1 MLEKLFALFGMFM
14 LSSIT
19 YFFYNYPIA
28 HFYTKLSYEQQCM
41 YNEYFA
47 ELRNTWFSSLIIGL
61 LFSGI
66 IFLVLNNKKILVN

>member
-1 MLEKLFALFGMFM
+1 MLKTLFALLGMFM

-28 HFYTKLSYEQQCM
+28 HFYTKLSYDQQCM

-47 ELRNTWFSSLIIGL
+47 ELRNTWFRSLIIGF
-61 LFSGI
+61 LFSSI
-66 IFLVLNNKKILVN
+66 IYLFIINKKVIV

>member
-1 MLEKLFALFGMFM
+1 MLKTLFALLGMFM

-28 HFYTKLSYEQQCM
+28 HFYTKLSYDQQCM

-47 ELRNTWFSSLIIGL
+47 ELRNTWFRSLIIGL
-61 LFSGI
+61 LFSSI
-66 IFLVLNNKKILVN
+66 IYLFIINKKVIV

>member
-1 MLEKLFALFGMFM
+1 MLKTLFALLGMFM

-28 HFYTKLSYEQQCM
+28 HFYTKLSYDQQCM

-47 ELRNTWFSSLIIGL
+47 ELRNTWFRSLIIGL
-61 LFSGI
+61 LFSSI
-66 IFLVLNNKKILVN
+66 IYLFIINKKVKI